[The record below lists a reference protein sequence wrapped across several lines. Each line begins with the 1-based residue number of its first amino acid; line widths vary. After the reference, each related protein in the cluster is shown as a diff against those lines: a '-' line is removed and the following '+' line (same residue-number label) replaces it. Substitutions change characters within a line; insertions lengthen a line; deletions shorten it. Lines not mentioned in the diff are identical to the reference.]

1 MIKIDD
7 DKKKKF
13 WKWKIPQ
20 LFTGI
25 IYSYT
30 TKLFFFCN
38 KNSSFWAKI
47 IIIIMYL
54 HNTHTHIYI
63 VKEII
68 PVYCT
73 WLVTI
78 NFIHNFHFVS
88 FLPSSLP
95 LGSFFFP
102 LLFCCCCCVVL
113 CLFSHHFFFYLAPC
127 VCMFR
132 NSTTL
137 NQNNQNTF
145 HW

>member
-1 MIKIDD
+1 MMT
-7 DKKKKF
+7 KKKNSENEKF
-13 WKWKIPQ
+13 LNYLLE
-20 LFTGI
+20 LFI
-25 IYSYT
+25 HIYT
-30 TKLFFFCN
+30 TKLFFLQQKFFILG
-38 KNSSFWAKI
+38 KD

-54 HNTHTHIYI
+54 HNTHIHTHI
-63 VKEII
+63 VNEII

-95 LGSFFFP
+95 LGSFFSRCYFVVV
-102 LLFCCCCCVVL
+102 VVL

-127 VCMFR
+127 VCTFR

-137 NQNNQNTF
+137 NQNIQNTF